1 MKKKIYLLAFA
12 AMAFSLFAMGNT
24 SSAKM
29 KNYTV
34 SAKMKV
40 KGKYKKSKNL
50 NKYTKHYL
58 LLRGY
63 LEKMEKNG
71 GGTLTLKKGTY
82 KISNSLLVPNNVT
95 IKFKN
100 GVKLVKINKTGK
112 AVYKASESMFQTIT
126 YKLGFKKK
134 KAAGYTATQNI
145 KFIGEGKVTMD
156 LKNIKNAKAIIIAHC
171 QNVEVQNIRFKH
183 MNTGHFL
190 EIDAA
195 KDVLIHNCSFS
206 DVAKKSPVNKEAIN
220 IDTPDALTGGLTLAW
235 SKPDKTPNLNVTIE
249 NCKFKNLQRGIGT
262 HKYSQKK
269 INGKWA
275 LNCYHEN
282 MVIRNNTFTNIK
294 ETGIF
299 LMDWKN
305 TTINNNIFVNNNFCL
320 NFRGAQAPFVVSK
333 NNFGKSTIT
342 LAYNGKQ
349 KNINNKPYRNSQSGK
364 EYSPILTNLGIKKIA
379 ELIAMNNKPLPAP
392 TPAPAN

>member
-1 MKKKIYLLAFA
+1 MKKKIYLLFFI
-12 AMAFSLFAMGNT
+12 AMALSFFAMGTGTT
-24 SSAKM
+24 SSAKV

-34 SAKMKV
+34 SPKMKV
-40 KGKYKKSKNL
+40 KGKYRKSKNL

-58 LLRGY
+58 LLRTY

-95 IKFKN
+95 IRFKN
-100 GVKLVKINKTGK
+100 GVKIVKIKKTGK
-112 AVYKASESMFQTIT
+112 AVYKAAESMFQTIT

-134 KAAGYTATQNI
+134 KAKGYTATKNI
-145 KFIGEGKVTMD
+145 KFIGEGKVVMD
-156 LKNIKNAKAIIIAHC
+156 LKYIKNAKAIVIAHT
-171 QNVEVQNIRFKH
+171 QNVEVQNIQFKH

-195 KDVLIHNCSFS
+195 RDVLVRNCRFS
-206 DVAKKSPVNKEAIN
+206 DVSKKSPFNKEAIN
-220 IDTPDALTGGLTLAW
+220 IDTPDSLTGGLTLAW
-235 SKPDKTPNLNVTIE
+235 SKPDKTPNRNITIE
-249 NCKFKNLQRGIGT
+249 NCRFTNLQRGIGT

-269 INGKWA
+269 VNGKWA

-282 MVIRNNTFTNIK
+282 MVIRNNTFTKIK

-299 LMDWKN
+299 MMNWKN
-305 TTINNNIFVNNNFCL
+305 VSISNNIFTNNTFCL
-320 NFRGAQAPFVVSK
+320 NFRGVQAPFKVSQ
-333 NNFGKSTIT
+333 NNFGKSTVT

-349 KNINNKPYRNSQSGK
+349 KNIHNKAYRNSKSGSV
-364 EYSPILTNLGIKKIA
+364 YSPIYNRLGITKIA
-379 ELIAMNNKPLPAP
+379 QLVAMNKAS
-392 TPAPAN
+392 